1 MIAVLD
7 SNFEVAL
14 YKPVKNQLSGR
25 WTKVSKDTYNARH
38 EIRDLGVLQIDDLAD
53 AVADAVDELAKDT
66 ESSIPSLFHTLH
78 KQLSSK

>member
-14 YKPVKNQLSGR
+14 YKPVKNLLSGR
-25 WTKVSKDTYNARH
+25 WTKVSKESYDAPH
-38 EIRDLGVLQIDDLAD
+38 EIGDLGVLQIDDLAD
-53 AVADAVDELAKDT
+53 AVADAVNELAKDS